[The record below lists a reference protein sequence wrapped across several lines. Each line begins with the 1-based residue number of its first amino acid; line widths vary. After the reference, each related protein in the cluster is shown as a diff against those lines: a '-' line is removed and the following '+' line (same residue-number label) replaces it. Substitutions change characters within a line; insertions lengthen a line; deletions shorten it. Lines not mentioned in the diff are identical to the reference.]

1 MMQALEYLAAG
12 AVLLI
17 FALMTYGGYLMFLD
31 EEHRYRERRNG
42 KKPNERDKR

>member
-17 FALMTYGGYLMFLD
+17 FAMMTYGGYLMFLD
-31 EEHRYRERRNG
+31 EEQRYRDRRNG
-42 KKPNERDKR
+42 RKNDERNKR